1 MVWCSML
8 GLSNSDR
15 LIYDENVLEYLY
27 NYEEV
32 RNVLPK
38 IICAIFDKLGDVK
51 LKLALNDENELEICI
66 RFSAYDENTLVKI
79 GEAIEHCADDLLE
92 IAKNNEGLWVHI
104 STDFADYDY
113 REPAEGKD
121 RLVI

>member
-79 GEAIEHCADDLLE
+79 GETIEYCADDLLE
-92 IAKNNEGLWVHI
+92 ISKKNGNWIHI
-104 STDFADYDY
+104 TTDFVACY
-113 REPAEGKD
+113 KQ
-121 RLVI
+121 LV